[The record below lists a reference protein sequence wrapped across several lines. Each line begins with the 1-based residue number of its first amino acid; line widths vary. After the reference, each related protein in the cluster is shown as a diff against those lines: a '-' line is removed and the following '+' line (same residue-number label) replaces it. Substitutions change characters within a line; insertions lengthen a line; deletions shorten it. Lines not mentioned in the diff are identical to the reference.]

1 MTEQEKIQYFNKI
14 NRQFHLI
21 GKAMTII
28 AIAAMISF
36 SVFAAILYNV
46 WPSLKGFLAGFANV
60 AVIYYP
66 VAIAE
71 FLIFAPMLGTGGSYL
86 AFLTGNLTNLKIP
99 CAMNA
104 RDIAKV
110 EAGTPENEIISTLS
124 ISASAITTMLIIF
137 AGVLLLSP
145 LRHILAEPVL
155 APAFD
160 NVVAALFGA
169 LGLKYFIKQP
179 KIAIVPLVLLT
190 LLCILVPSMISQ
202 TSILIIPAGLIAL
215 GIGYVLFKKEKI
227 KG

>member
-1 MTEQEKIQYFNKI
+1 
-14 NRQFHLI
+14 
-21 GKAMTII
+21 
-28 AIAAMISF
+28 
-36 SVFAAILYNV
+36 
-46 WPSLKGFLAGFANV
+46 
-60 AVIYYP
+60 
-66 VAIAE
+66 
-71 FLIFAPMLGTGGSYL
+71 
-86 AFLTGNLTNLKIP
+86 
-99 CAMNA
+99 
-104 RDIAKV
+104 
-110 EAGTPENEIISTLS
+110 
-124 ISASAITTMLIIF
+124 
-137 AGVLLLSP
+137 VLLLSP